1 MFWIPQQI
9 LRHLGRHDGTAD
21 TETERRHSYGVRWS
35 ELAALSHALYDQP
48 AGTSPSPLP
57 LRLDYL
63 RGNYNIQVVS
73 YEGEDGRKHR
83 MWVFV
88 MVLGFSRAIYVEFVR
103 RADVPTFIRCH
114 LNAFDY
120 FGGVPRLCLYDNAKV
135 VVMER
140 DDEDGDHE
148 WNSRMLDFAR
158 RVGFE
163 LRLCK
168 PYRAQTKGKVENG
181 VKYVKGNFWPSARF
195 TDDADLNRQALAWCG
210 EIANERVHGT
220 NGRVPKAM
228 LGIERSSLGALP
240 ERSTLGVYL
249 REDRK
254 VGRDG
259 YVSWDRSRYGVPWS
273 WSGSTVQV
281 GVNAGM
287 VEIWSGN
294 ERLAVH
300 PRAHRRGQRLTLPG
314 QWDGLVNG
322 ETRPKREALAARCR
336 RSRWSVARWTSM
348 SLWPVEVCDDRSGTG
363 TPAPGDTGYDAGY
376 GGAGQQAGRRCQEA
390 AAVPRDA
397 RRPPGS

>member
-1 MFWIPQQI
+1 MREIYE
-9 LRHLGRHDGTAD
+9 LKGKGRSIRGTAD
-21 TETERRHSYGVRWS
+21 DLGISRVTVRKYVRSSGVPKPKPRARRGSKLDAYNEYIDVRLAEGLENCVVLLREIRELGYEGGYTTLKDYVHPRRRPRQPKATVRFETGPGEQ
-35 ELAALSHALYDQP
+35 A
-48 AGTSPSPLP
+48 
-57 LRLDYL
+57 
-63 RGNYNIQVVS
+63 QVDWGSVS
-73 YEGEDGRKHR
+73 YKGEDGRKHR
-83 MWVFV
+83 MWAFV

-103 RADVPTFIRCH
+103 RADVATFIRCH

-120 FGGVPRLCLYDNAKV
+120 FGGVPRRCLYDNAKV
-135 VVMER
+135 VVLER
-140 DDEDGDHE
+140 DDEGGDHE
-148 WNSRMLDFAR
+148 WNTRMLDFAR

-195 TDDADLNRQALAWCG
+195 VDDADLNRQALAWCG
-210 EIANERVHGT
+210 EIANEHVHGT
-220 NGRVPKAM
+220 TGKVPKAM

-259 YVSWDRSRYGVPWS
+259 YVNWDGSRYGVPWT
-273 WSGSTVQV
+273 WSGSIVQV

-287 VEIWSGN
+287 VEIWNGD

-314 QWDGLVNG
+314 QWDGLVKV
-322 ETRPKREALAARCR
+322 RRDPSVKLWRCRCR
-336 RSRWSVARWTSM
+336 RNRLSGARWTST
-348 SLWPVEVCDDRSGTG
+348 SL
-363 TPAPGDTGYDAGY
+363 
-376 GGAGQQAGRRCQEA
+376 
-390 AAVPRDA
+390 
-397 RRPPGS
+397 